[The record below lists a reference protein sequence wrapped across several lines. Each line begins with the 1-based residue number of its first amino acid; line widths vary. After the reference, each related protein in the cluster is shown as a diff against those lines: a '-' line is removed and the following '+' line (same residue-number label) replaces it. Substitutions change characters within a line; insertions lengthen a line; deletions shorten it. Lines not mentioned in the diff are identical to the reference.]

1 MPYVTEMLWKELG
14 GEGMLMIADWPK
26 PQSRADADAE
36 KIMSSLQE
44 VVSAIRSIRSDYK
57 VTSDKL
63 VDAVVEAPLYAKEFI
78 NFEPVIKTLGRVNDL
93 KIGKKMDRPEQAA
106 TVTVGLNSICIPL
119 AELVDLDK
127 EKKRIE
133 DDLDATKKFIVSIE
147 ARLGNKEFVGKA
159 PAKVVE
165 GEKAKLV
172 EAQEKIKKLNDQL
185 KVLR

>member
-1 MPYVTEMLWKELG
+1 
-14 GEGMLMIADWPK
+14 
-26 PQSRADADAE
+26 
-36 KIMSSLQE
+36 
-44 VVSAIRSIRSDYK
+44 
-57 VTSDKL
+57 
-63 VDAVVEAPLYAKEFI
+63 
-78 NFEPVIKTLGRVNDL
+78 
-93 KIGKKMDRPEQAA
+93 MDRPEQAA